1 MKKIDIDKISILPNA
16 TLKHAMQTIGVGEI
30 GAVFLVEKNG
40 NFKNLLTDGDIRRSL
55 LKGYGLQSP
64 VTVIEK
70 KDPVV
75 VKFGTPLNEISNK
88 FNDKIKIIPVVN
100 NLNQIVDVHFKD
112 KRAQIPVTN
121 PFLDEYE
128 IELLNEC
135 IISGWVSSGGPFV
148 KKFESLVAEHTGTKY
163 AVSCS
168 SGTSGLHLA
177 LLANDIG
184 PGDEVIVPTLTF
196 IATANAVRYTG
207 AKPVFVDSDINT
219 WNIDPKLIKDSITSK
234 TKAIMAVHLYGLP
247 ADMDSINQIAKD
259 YNLLVIEDA
268 SEAQGAKYK
277 NKMVGSLADMAV
289 FSFFGNKIITTG
301 EGGMIVTNDKYLAEK
316 CRLLRDHGMS
326 KERRYWHQVLGYNYR
341 MTNMQAALGVAQMG
355 KIEKIIEKKK
365 QIAKEYKEILGHSKG
380 VIFPAEINFTE
391 NVFWLF
397 TILIKKDILGISA
410 NELMQLMQKHKI
422 DTRPV
427 FPPIHTQPIYN
438 DGKNLQIAEKIHSMG
453 ITLPSSYN
461 LKSKD
466 IQTISNIIL
475 NHKELNFF

>member
-365 QIAKEYKEILGHSKG
+365 TNCKRVQRNIRTFK
-380 VIFPAEINFTE
+380 
-391 NVFWLF
+391 
-397 TILIKKDILGISA
+397 
-410 NELMQLMQKHKI
+410 
-422 DTRPV
+422 R
-427 FPPIHTQPIYN
+427 
-438 DGKNLQIAEKIHSMG
+438 
-453 ITLPSSYN
+453 SYF
-461 LKSKD
+461 SR
-466 IQTISNIIL
+466 
-475 NHKELNFF
+475 